1 MKKKV
6 DNIVTTF
13 DIIFI
18 IPVIWIYPKPNA
30 VIPLPKLLT
39 PALDST
45 WQLISFTYRRAT
57 TYEKIKPRS
66 ILPRKAV

>member
-13 DIIFI
+13 DIISI
-18 IPVIWIYPKPNA
+18 IPVIWIYLMPNA
-30 VIPLPKLLT
+30 VIPLPNFLM

-45 WQLISFTYRRAT
+45 WQLC
-57 TYEKIKPRS
+57 
-66 ILPRKAV
+66 